1 MPPIR
6 RSTFGWL
13 LGVGQGLS
21 AVALLATSAWLISR
35 STEVTSIIYLS
46 LAVVGVR
53 AFAVGRAGLRYA
65 EKLVQHDSAFRLLSR
80 LRVSL
85 FRQLVPVGETVLTKL
100 SSGIALRRFV
110 EDVNEVQNLSLRVVA
125 PLVQATVVNLAAS
138 IFVMFLA
145 PWAGFTL
152 LVLGQ
157 SSIIIGFVLG
167 AKSVEKSHR
176 EGAGA
181 KDALSAASL
190 EFAESSEIISS
201 FGWRGHYSEIM
212 EKADQQQAKASI
224 SAARVSAFAQ
234 ALFQTL
240 LFASIVTSAV
250 LGALVVSDSADL
262 GVWLAAICLIPFAL
276 FDVISVS
283 QNTGSAWHKFKQSQN
298 RIMDLVYGGSD
309 HTHPRESGS
318 HGFEAE
324 NETRFESIEFRAVSL
339 GYPNSEEQIVTGL
352 DFRIGS
358 GESWALTG
366 PSGVG
371 KTTIALAMARLIPIK
386 SGSLLLNGKPI
397 DSIQE
402 LSFRKLVG
410 LVEQRPMIFSGSVRQ
425 NLLLAKPE
433 ATDEE
438 LISVL
443 NRVNLWDVFR
453 ERDGLNTKLGEFGQ
467 RISGGEA
474 QRIGLAR
481 AFLANFGLIIL
492 DEPSASLDKSSAE
505 LLIRDVLRAAE
516 NSGCSVLLITH
527 DSDLAKLPTFEVA
540 FGTNSIV
547 SRIR

>member
-6 RSTFGWL
+6 RSVLGWL
-13 LGVGQGLS
+13 LGVSQGIS

-35 STEVTSIIYLS
+35 STEVTSVIYLS

-65 EKLVQHDSAFRLLSR
+65 EKLVQHDSAFRLLST

-85 FRQLVPVGETVLTKL
+85 FRQLIPVGETVFTKL
-100 SSGIALRRFV
+100 SSGLALRRFV
-110 EDVNEVQNLSLRVVA
+110 EDVDEVQNLSLRVVA

-145 PWAGFTL
+145 PLAGLTL

-157 SSIIIGFVLG
+157 SSIILGFVLG
-167 AKSVEKSHR
+167 AHSVKKAHLR
-176 EGAGA
+176 GASA
-181 KDALSAASL
+181 KDSLSAASL
-190 EFAESSEIISS
+190 ELAENSEIISS
-201 FGWRGHYSEIM
+201 FGWQEHYLRILDE
-212 EKADQQQAKASI
+212 ADRQQGKGAI
-224 SAARVSAFAQ
+224 SAARISAYAQ

-240 LFASIVTSAV
+240 LVASVIASAL
-250 LGALVVSDSADL
+250 LGALVVNGSADR

-283 QNTGSAWHKFKQSQN
+283 QNTGIAWHKFNQSQI
-298 RIMDLVYGGSD
+298 RILELVNGGPD
-309 HTHPRESGS
+309 HTHPMESAGQR
-318 HGFEAE
+318 FETE
-324 NETRFESIEFRAVSL
+324 SETRFESIEFSAASL
-339 GYPNSEEQIVTGL
+339 GYSGRDEEIVTGL

-358 GESWALTG
+358 RESWALTG

-371 KTTIALAMARLIPIK
+371 KTTVALAMSRLIHVK

-397 DSIQE
+397 DSFNE
-402 LSFRKLVG
+402 KSFRKIVG

-433 ATDEE
+433 ATDDE
-438 LISVL
+438 LISAL
-443 NRVNLWDVFR
+443 NRVNLWDVLK
-453 ERDGLNTKLGEFGQ
+453 ERDGLNTKLGEFGR

-492 DEPSASLDKSSAE
+492 DEPSANLDKSSAE
-505 LLIRDVLRAAE
+505 MLIRDALREAE
-516 NSGCSVLLITH
+516 ALGCSVLLITH